1 MRKVYNYITVFILL
15 FSFAQVLYV
24 NHIDKLSKQYEN
36 SYKEYNN
43 VTTELKK
50 ESKEESK
57 CNFFKII
64 MIEDNNNI
72 NISKFHSDYKRT
84 MSMELNFKGNADE
97 FEKTIKKLNK
107 DYGSNIKSIS
117 VKSLKEEN
125 IDSIICLEF
134 KN

>member
-1 MRKVYNYITVFILL
+1 MKKVYNYITAFILL

-36 SYKEYNN
+36 SYKQYNN
-43 VTTELKK
+43 ITMELKK

-57 CNFFKII
+57 CNFSEII
-64 MIEDNNNI
+64 MIADNNNI
-72 NISKFHSDYKRT
+72 NISKFNSDYKKS
-84 MSMELNFKGNADE
+84 MSMELNFKGNVDE

-107 DYGSNIKSIS
+107 DYGTNIKSIS